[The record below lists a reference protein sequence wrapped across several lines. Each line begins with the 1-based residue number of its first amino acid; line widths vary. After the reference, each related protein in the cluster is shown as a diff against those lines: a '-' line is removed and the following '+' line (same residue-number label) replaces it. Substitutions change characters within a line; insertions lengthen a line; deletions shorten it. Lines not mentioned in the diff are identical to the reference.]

1 MSRSTALPSAGRR
14 NRTRLAALAAVTAGL
29 GLAAAGVPA
38 LAFGAGAPTTVTY
51 DTGSLDW
58 GVKASFRNYVTGPVG
73 QGAVE
78 LTGGATTNADGTFHF
93 GLVSAAYDMSTHAL
107 SSSFTG
113 GVRFTA
119 HHGALD
125 VALSDLRIT
134 TAGTAGTLTADTASK
149 ESMGATEVTRRDDVP
164 LVTFTV
170 ARDTTNGVPAA
181 AKLTEQGAKAF
192 AGFYQA
198 GSDMD
203 PLALLLKQSPATPS
217 PTATPTATATPSATQ
232 SPTATGSPSATQS
245 PAATQSPTATG
256 SPSGSPSATQSP
268 SATGSPS
275 ASGSPSATGSPSGS
289 PSATATGTPSA
300 TTTSTT
306 PPAAGQLAV
315 VDGSLDWKV
324 KESFRKY
331 LQSPVANG
339 KVEFG
344 GGAADYR
351 FGGATGS
358 YDTRNHTLSA
368 GFAGSVRFLGHPAAG
383 GYQLDT
389 TFSKLGLSIGK
400 DGAFLTA
407 DVNAKSLDGKTSTLS
422 GARIAKLDLSKAS
435 LAPVNGV
442 VTLTGVPATL
452 TAEGVPAF
460 ANYPA
465 GEVLDPVTVS
475 LAFDKNAQLPT
486 NPAGGGTT
494 GGTAAGG
501 TGGGTGTGTGT
512 GAGSVGGASLTTSG
526 GASLGGSGVLASTG
540 SSTPV
545 APLLATAGGLLLAG
559 GGATVLARR
568 RGAARA

>member
-1 MSRSTALPSAGRR
+1 MSR

-29 GLAAAGVPA
+29 GLTALGAPV
-38 LAFGAGAPTTVTY
+38 LAFGAGAPSSVTY

-58 GVKASFRNYVTGPVG
+58 GVKAGFRNYVTGPIG

-78 LTGGATTNADGTFHF
+78 LSGGATTNADGTFHF
-93 GLVSAAYDMSTHAL
+93 GLASASYDLGTHKLTSA
-107 SSSFTG
+107 FNG

-134 TAGTAGTLTADTASK
+134 TSGTAGTLTADTASK
-149 ESMGATEVTRRDDVP
+149 ESVGATEVTRRDDVP

-170 ARDTTNGVPAA
+170 GRDTTTGVPAA
-181 AKLTEQGAKAF
+181 AKLTEEGAKAF

-217 PTATPTATATPSATQ
+217 PTATPSATQSPSATASPSATSSPSATGSPSATATPTATATPSATQ
-232 SPTATGSPSATQS
+232 SPSATASPSATSSPSATGSPSVTATPTATGSPSATGGPS
-245 PAATQSPTATG
+245 TAPG
-256 SPSGSPSATQSP
+256 GN
-268 SATGSPS
+268 
-275 ASGSPSATGSPSGS
+275 
-289 PSATATGTPSA
+289 
-300 TTTSTT
+300 
-306 PPAAGQLAV
+306 GQLAV
-315 VDGSLDWKV
+315 VNGTLDWQV

-339 KVEFG
+339 KVEFA
-344 GGAADYR
+344 GGAAEYR
-351 FGGATGS
+351 FGGANGS

-389 TFSKLGLSIGK
+389 TFSKLGLSIAK

-407 DVNAKSLDGKTSTLS
+407 DVNAKSLDGKTTALS
-422 GARIAKLDLSKAS
+422 GARIARLDLSKAS

-442 VTLTGVPATL
+442 VTLNAVPATL

-460 ANYPA
+460 ANYKE
-465 GEVLDPVTVS
+465 GEALDPVTVS

-486 NPAGGGTT
+486 TPPAGGTS
-494 GGTAAGG
+494 GG
-501 TGGGTGTGTGT
+501 TGGGTGTTGGTGGSAGGTGT
-512 GAGSVGGASLTTSG
+512 GTVGGASLTTGG
-526 GASLGGSGVLASTG
+526 GASIGGSGVLASTG

-545 APLLATAGGLLLAG
+545 APILATAGGLLLLG
-559 GGATVLARR
+559 GGATALARQR
-568 RGAARA
+568 RSAGA